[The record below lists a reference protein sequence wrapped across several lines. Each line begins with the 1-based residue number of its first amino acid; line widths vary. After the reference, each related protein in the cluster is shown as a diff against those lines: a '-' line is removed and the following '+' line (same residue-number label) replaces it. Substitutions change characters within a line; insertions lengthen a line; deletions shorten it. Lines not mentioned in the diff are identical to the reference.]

1 MEWLIGIGVV
11 LILDILALDHIASPR
26 TERDR
31 NSWRR

>member
-1 MEWLIGIGVV
+1 MEWLIGITVV
-11 LILDILALDHIASPR
+11 VILDILALEHIASPR